1 MAFSPPIALLVL
13 IVSDKPQL
21 VILAVC
27 SAFAY
32 LLSALCSSLLWLIA
46 SAIIGKVGRDYD
58 DGKNDDNV
66 KTLLALA
73 IPGVF
78 CQMAMRCMFVV
89 GYFRV
94 EDVIRRSVARHE
106 EETRIAAAASS
117 SSSPSSPNGE
127 NDDRDD
133 DNNDDHAETNAL
145 QLQLNDLS
153 CSIASGTG
161 YALLHSLFLYGT
173 LLASESG
180 EATNGYDDGGG
191 YTGGGGSTGHGGTL
205 YQSSCGEWFLSRAN
219 PFFFFFF
226 PVSSSSFLSGTQT
239 DKAFMRV
246 LFS

>member
-1 MAFSPPIALLVL
+1 MTSPSLILGSTLVAFSPTLALLVL
-13 IVSDKPQL
+13 IVSGKPQL

-32 LLSALCSSLLWLIA
+32 LLSALCSSLFWLVT
-46 SAIIGKVGRDYD
+46 SAIIGKVGAD
-58 DGKNDDNV
+58 DLV
-66 KTLLALA
+66 VTLLALA

-78 CQMAMRCMFVV
+78 CQLATRCLFVL

-106 EETRIAAAASS
+106 EETRIAAASS
-117 SSSPSSPNGE
+117 SSNGGVVV
-127 NDDRDD
+127 DD
-133 DNNDDHAETNAL
+133 DDDDHNDDHAETNAL

-180 EATNGYDDGGG
+180 EAANGYDDGGA
-191 YTGGGGSTGHGGTL
+191 YTGGGWHRPRRNAVPAEL
-205 YQSSCGEWFLSRAN
+205 R
-219 PFFFFFF
+219 
-226 PVSSSSFLSGTQT
+226 
-239 DKAFMRV
+239 
-246 LFS
+246 